1 MEALSQLINNDLTR
15 GFALI
20 LPLNTVH
27 QIEGILISPLGCQD
41 QLTINECGEFI
52 TKNDWPTNR
61 SQAHVNLRVINEQL
75 PLCKYGHCLKR
86 IVNYIIGIWLQHPST
101 PIFLSKLDFDVAYR
115 RCHLDAT
122 SALESCCIFNNFLLV
137 ALCLTFG
144 GTPCPNFWEAC
155 REPFCDLANKLIHNS
170 QRDHMTTFDPM
181 SLPLLGP
188 NRLPPDTPH
197 APALPLAI
205 PVPPDNFGKGD
216 IYIDD
221 SIFVTPNITKP
232 SNVLQKLFPLPSTPL
247 QDHYP
252 KMNHYLG
259 KC

>member
-1 MEALSQLINNDLTR
+1 MQVRSLPQAYCQLHHQHLTTTPLHSNLSIKIWFWRGIPEMPSRCNIGTRKFLHLQQFLI
-15 GFALI
+15 G
-20 LPLNTVH
+20 
-27 QIEGILISPLGCQD
+27 S
-41 QLTINECGEFI
+41 
-52 TKNDWPTNR
+52 
-61 SQAHVNLRVINEQL
+61 
-75 PLCKYGHCLKR
+75 
-86 IVNYIIGIWLQHPST
+86 
-101 PIFLSKLDFDVAYR
+101 
-115 RCHLDAT
+115 
-122 SALESCCIFNNFLLV
+122 
-137 ALCLTFG
+137 LCLTFG

-170 QRDHMTTFDPM
+170 QRDQMTTFDPM

-188 NRLPPDTPH
+188 NRLPPDTSH

-221 SIFVTPNITKP
+221 SIFVTPNINKP
-232 SNVLQKLFPLPSTPL
+232 SNMLQKLFPLPSTPL